1 METTIAGMKTTPVEK
16 NKFIELLTGLMETIE
31 EVCNGGKNTEGNY
44 LLLMND
50 LKTLY
55 NMKEQINNT
64 QVYQAITRAAPAPR
78 QTHLNLQQKLQSK
91 AYFKCEKCETVTQ
104 TKNKQRHYASEL
116 CQITYQTKCSGV
128 VVNLKQH
135 KWYAIQQVLTSC
147 FRNRKQR
154 EPEFAAGICF
164 LEPEKTCVCC
174 NEKKFSISPMVEA
187 YNRIIDNNGKLTLD
201 YTQKHN
207 LPNECGDCCKTRLK
221 KEENDIKLA
230 KEEKRLK
237 NKEIKLAR
245 EQKKLAK
252 EEAKEHAELNEM
264 ASNDINQAVKAVIKK
279 KRVIKKKP
287 VRKLV
292 IEEEEEELPTLQFPP
307 HGTIEYDDKGIK
319 VMWDENEERWVEEE
333 EELPTAVLL
342 RKIWIENY
350 NKSLPQHKFYD
361 SEFECEMSIAIGGI
375 HDSEAMNY
383 EFNNIQS
390 NRIKQLLKIVPVEL
404 PALELD

>member
-64 QVYQAITRAAPAPR
+64 QVYQAITRATPAPR

-128 VVNLKQH
+128 VVKEKQH

-174 NEKKFSISPMVEA
+174 NEKKFNIYPYHGEA
-187 YNRIIDNNGKLTLD
+187 YNTIVDSNGKLSLLLTG
-201 YTQKHN
+201 KSN
-207 LPNECGDCCKTRLK
+207 LPFECNECCKTRLK

-252 EEAKEHAELNEM
+252 EEAKEEAELNEM

-292 IEEEEEELPTLQFPP
+292 IEEEEEVSSGGEEEYTTLTEKNDKFIVELKALQEQIQGLFPP
-307 HGTIEYDDKGIK
+307 SYKPQPNMTKKELTKTLTELTNKIYEIVNQKGGFR
-319 VMWDENEERWVEEE
+319 DTE
-333 EELPTAVLL
+333 EELQKYRPFNEDYVPFSLS
-342 RKIWIENY
+342 Y
-350 NKSLPQHKFYD
+350 NVRGMVVHL
-361 SEFECEMSIAIGGI
+361 M
-375 HDSEAMNY
+375 
-383 EFNNIQS
+383 
-390 NRIKQLLKIVPVEL
+390 
-404 PALELD
+404 